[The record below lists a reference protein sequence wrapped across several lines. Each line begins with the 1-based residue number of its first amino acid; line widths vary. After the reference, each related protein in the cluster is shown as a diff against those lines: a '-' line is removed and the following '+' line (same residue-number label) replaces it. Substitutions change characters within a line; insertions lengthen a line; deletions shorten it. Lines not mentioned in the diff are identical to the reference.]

1 VAVDTGARQTETE
14 HISDRIN
21 EDADTGVRFE
31 PQPPS
36 SKAVNVSTSL
46 NSDSDISWG
55 NIKSS
60 SYPTHPGHFKGITV
74 VEQMIRFIVE
84 NGLCSP

>member
-1 VAVDTGARQTETE
+1 VSDTSASKSVAVDTGARETETE

-36 SKAVNVSTSL
+36 SKAVNVSTSC
-46 NSDSDISWG
+46 NSDSDIYG
-55 NIKSS
+55 KILNL
-60 SYPTHPGHFKGITV
+60 PP
-74 VEQMIRFIVE
+74 IRRTLVI
-84 NGLCSP
+84 SRA